1 MPKLIKIHPNDNCA
15 VAVSEIKKGESIE
28 GLSALSDIPFGHKI
42 DLFDIAAGE
51 TVIKYGYPIGVAIK
65 EIKKGE
71 HI

>member
-42 DLFDIAAGE
+42 ALFDI
-51 TVIKYGYPIGVAIK
+51 
-65 EIKKGE
+65 
-71 HI
+71 